1 MWAHYAR
8 NFSGISIE
16 YNVKRLLD
24 NLDEDNE
31 LVRMTYSEKAPML
44 YRDKET
50 AANRAKMILS
60 CKSVRWASEREW
72 RLIRPTVG
80 PAHYRRKTVV
90 TSVFLGSRITEEH
103 EATIRSELA
112 PLKIPVRKMEVDT
125 YAIAFEPKR
134 MIKRKTS
141 KPKAGR

>member
-1 MWAHYAR
+1 
-8 NFSGISIE
+8 
-16 YNVKRLLD
+16 
-24 NLDEDNE
+24 
-31 LVRMTYSEKAPML
+31 
-44 YRDKET
+44 
-50 AANRAKMILS
+50 MILS

-80 PAHYRRKTVV
+80 PAHYSRKTVV
-90 TSVFLGSRITEEH
+90 TSVFLGSRIAEEH

-134 MIKRKTS
+134 GIKRKTS